1 MSKKIVKFAPNK
13 RSKSENDRLTA
24 KITVKA
30 EKTLRTPE

>member
-24 KITVKA
+24 KIYGESRK
-30 EKTLRTPE
+30 KL